1 MNNLTKRTVKQINKK
16 RSWAQE
22 LVKNRYLYLIA
33 VPVIAYYI
41 IFCYFPMF
49 GIVIAFKNYEIGKGI
64 LDSSWVGL
72 AHFKAFFGGAYFKRT
87 LVNTLKISFYEI
99 LFGFPAPIVFAF
111 LMNELRSKYFKKTVQ
126 TITYL
131 PHFISMVVVCGMIV
145 DFFSTDG
152 IVTKIISFFGGEK
165 MNYVGDPRYFRA
177 VYVATGIWQGIG
189 WNSIIYLA
197 AFTGI
202 DQELYEAA
210 AIDGAGR
217 FRRMLH
223 ISLPGIAPTI
233 TIMLIMRI
241 GTVMSVGYEKIILL
255 YGPTTYETADVISS
269 YAYRMGIGSARYSFS
284 TAVGLFQSVVNFILL
299 LFANWFSN
307 RLTDS
312 GLF

>member
-22 LVKNRYLYLIA
+22 LVKNRCLYLIA

>member
-1 MNNLTKRTVKQINKK
+1 
-16 RSWAQE
+16 
-22 LVKNRYLYLIA
+22 
-33 VPVIAYYI
+33 
-41 IFCYFPMF
+41 
-49 GIVIAFKNYEIGKGI
+49 
-64 LDSSWVGL
+64 
-72 AHFKAFFGGAYFKRT
+72 
-87 LVNTLKISFYEI
+87 
-99 LFGFPAPIVFAF
+99 
-111 LMNELRSKYFKKTVQ
+111 
-126 TITYL
+126 
-131 PHFISMVVVCGMIV
+131 
-145 DFFSTDG
+145 
-152 IVTKIISFFGGEK
+152 

>member
-1 MNNLTKRTVKQINKK
+1 MITHTKRTLTQINKK
-16 RSWAQE
+16 RTWAQE
-22 LVKNRYLYLIA
+22 LMKNKYLYLLAI
-33 VPVIAYYI
+33 PVVAYYI

-64 LDSSWVGL
+64 LASDWVGL
-72 AHFKAFFGGAYFKRT
+72 AHFKAFFSGVYFKRT
-87 LVNTLKISFYEI
+87 LVNTLKISFYEV
-99 LFGFPAPIVFAF
+99 LFGFPAPIIFAF
-111 LMNELRSKYFKKTVQ
+111 LMNELRNKYFKKTVQ

-145 DFFSTDG
+145 DFFSTEG
-152 IVTKIISFFGGEK
+152 IVTKIITFFGGEK
-165 MNYVGDPRYFRA
+165 INYVGDPRYFRA

>member
-1 MNNLTKRTVKQINKK
+1 MNLRTNKVMKSACVKRTW
-16 RSWAQE
+16 RQE
-22 LVKNRYLYLIA
+22 FYKNRYLYLLA
-33 VPVIAYYI
+33 VPVVAYYV
-41 IFCYFPMF
+41 IFCYLPMF
-49 GIVIAFKNYEIGKGI
+49 GIVIAFKNYEMGKGI
-64 LDSSWVGL
+64 FNSSWVGL
-72 AHFKAFFGGAYFKRT
+72 AHFKSFFGGVYFKRT

-99 LFGFPAPIVFAF
+99 LFGFPAPIIFAF
-111 LMNELRSKYFKKTVQ
+111 FLNEIRNKYFKKTVQ

-131 PHFISMVVVCGMIV
+131 PHFISMVVICGIIV

-152 IVTKIISFFGGEK
+152 IVTKIIAYFGGQR
-165 MNYVGDPRYFRA
+165 MNYIGDPQYFRA

-189 WNSIIYLA
+189 WGSIIYLA

-307 RLTDS
+307 KLTDS